1 MLHYDAPTA
10 AEAAQLMEQ
19 YQVGSSFFFSSPR
32 KTLLTHGEYSRLP
45 VPSGTGH
52 RTLPERVRELL
63 EFAKQAGRPD
73 AVVVGA
79 IPFDIRKPASLFI
92 PLSAQWHDSLLFSE
106 GKDPEMPRTSSYNVL
121 SVPEPTAFK
130 EGVNR
135 LLDLISQKKLHKAVL
150 SRTLDITLPHAL
162 SIPQILTHLAYH
174 HSHGYTFA
182 VPLAPEL
189 SHTSSPDAVAS
200 TRTLFGASPELLI
213 TKKGSRIK
221 GNPLAGSAARS
232 ADPAEDRRRAAAL
245 LSSAKD
251 RYEHAI
257 VIDAVASAL
266 QPYCSKL
273 EVPAEPSL
281 VQTKAMWHLS
291 TEINGVLKDE
301 SVTSLELALAMHP
314 TPAICGT
321 PTDAARDAIQ
331 EIEPFD
337 RGFYSGAVGWSDANG
352 DGEWAVTIRCAETEG
367 TLLRV
372 FAGAGIVTGSIA
384 EAELAE
390 TSAKFRTIL
399 AAMGLNE
406 QQTTMLEEE

>member
-19 YQVGSSFFFSSPR
+19 YQAGSSFFFSSPR

-45 VPSGTGH
+45 VPSGTEH
-52 RTLPERVRELL
+52 RSLPERVCELL

-79 IPFDIRKPASLFI
+79 IPFDIQKPASLFI
-92 PLSAQWHDSLLFSE
+92 PLSAKWHDSLQFSE
-106 GKDPEMPRTSSYNVL
+106 GKAPEMPRISSYKVL
-121 SVPEPTAFK
+121 SVPKPTAFM

-135 LLDLISQKKLHKAVL
+135 LLDLIDQKKLHKAVI
-150 SRTLDITLPHAL
+150 SRTLEITLPHAL
-162 SIPQILTHLAYH
+162 SIPRILTHLAYH

-189 SHTSSPDAVAS
+189 SHTTSPDAVAS

-213 TKKGSRIK
+213 TKQGSRIK

-232 ADPAEDRRRAAAL
+232 ADPVEDQRRAAAL

-291 TEINGVLKDE
+291 TEINGVLMDE
-301 SVTSLELALAMHP
+301 AVTSLELALAMHP

>member
-1 MLHYDAPTA
+1 MLHYETPTA

-19 YQVGSSFFFSSPR
+19 YRVGSSFFFSSPR
-32 KTLLTHGEYSRLP
+32 KTLLTHGEYSRLS
-45 VPSGTGH
+45 VPSENDY
-52 RTLPERVRELL
+52 RSLSERVTELL
-63 EFAKQAGRPD
+63 DRAKQSGRPN

-79 IPFDIRKPASLFI
+79 IPFNILKPASLFI
-92 PLSAQWHDSLLFSE
+92 PLSVQWHDSLLFFT
-106 GKDPEMPRTSSYNVL
+106 GQAPERPRISSYHVL
-121 SVPEPTAFK
+121 SVPEPAAFQ

-135 LLDLISQKKLHKAVL
+135 LLELISQKKLHKAVL

-162 SIPQILTHLAYH
+162 SIPHILNHLAYH

-213 TKKGSRIK
+213 TKKGQRIK

-232 ADPAEDRRRAAAL
+232 ADPVEDQRRAAAL

-251 RYEHAI
+251 RNEHAI

-281 VQTKAMWHLS
+281 IHTNAMWHLS
-291 TEINGVLKDE
+291 TEINGILKDD
-301 SVTSLELALAMHP
+301 SVTSLDLALAMHP

-331 EIEPFD
+331 AIEPFD

-372 FAGAGIVTGSIA
+372 FAGAGIVSGSNA

-406 QQTTMLEEE
+406 QQTTILGEE